1 MGEARQWLKQMRVK
15 AKKSQQSVANEAG
28 ISQSYYAGIE
38 DGSRGKPVSVPIA
51 KAIAS
56 ALHFDWT
63 RFYSNEDGSETSI
76 YRTERRE
83 QTKMARQNHL
93 TDEEVEAE
101 ILRLKASPL
110 VALAAKEQRIKYI
123 RRQYMYTLR
132 NLEKRGQKLVQEGIT
147 MDILDA
153 MAKES
158 KSLRNERGERG
169 DP

>member
-1 MGEARQWLKQMRVK
+1 
-15 AKKSQQSVANEAG
+15 
-28 ISQSYYAGIE
+28 
-38 DGSRGKPVSVPIA
+38 
-51 KAIAS
+51 
-56 ALHFDWT
+56 
-63 RFYSNEDGSETSI
+63 
-76 YRTERRE
+76 
-83 QTKMARQNHL
+83 MARQNHL